1 VLADKD
7 SVSRNNEVSM
17 AGVRELLLAAAIVSV
32 SLSTKAHAQQAQPLD
47 SNPWS
52 QCCGMEQWPMGPDT
66 MGRGMM
72 GRGMGGMAGSMPRH
86 SEAMM
91 SGVPAPYDGL
101 INPLPRTRE
110 TLDRGATVYA
120 GNCASCHGPTGR
132 GDGEA
137 GRDLSPPPGNLA
149 WLSQMPMVRWDP
161 FMYWTVAEG
170 GAQFGTAMPAFKDT
184 LSSDDIWA
192 VIAYVQARLPQTAQ
206 TTP

>member
-1 VLADKD
+1 
-7 SVSRNNEVSM
+7 M
-17 AGVRELLLAAAIVSV
+17 AGVRELLLAAVIVSV
-32 SLSTKAHAQQAQPLD
+32 SLSTKAHAQQAQPQD
-47 SNPWS
+47 PNPWS
-52 QCCGMEQWPMGPDT
+52 ECCGMEQWPMGPDT

-72 GRGMGGMAGSMPRH
+72 GPGMMGRGMGGMAGSMPRH
-86 SEAMM
+86 HQAMM

-101 INPLPRTRE
+101 TNPLPRTRE

-120 GNCASCHGPTGR
+120 ENCASCHGPTGR

-170 GAQFGTAMPAFKDT
+170 GAEFGTAMPAFKDT

-192 VIAYVQARLPQTAQ
+192 VIAYVQARLPQTAGSA
-206 TTP
+206 P

>member
-1 VLADKD
+1 MSGL
-7 SVSRNNEVSM
+7 R
-17 AGVRELLLAAAIVSV
+17 GLLVSV
-32 SLSTKAHAQQAQPLD
+32 MVSAASLPTTADAQQAQRPD
-47 SNPWS
+47 ANPWS
-52 QCCGMEQWPMGPDT
+52 ECCGMGQWPMGP
-66 MGRGMM
+66 GMM

-86 SEAMM
+86 RQAMM
-91 SGVPAPYDGL
+91 SGVPAPYDSL
-101 INPLPRTRE
+101 VNPLPRTRE

-120 GNCASCHGPTGR
+120 ENCASCHGPTGR

-170 GAQFGTAMPAFKDT
+170 GASFGSAMPAFKDT

-192 VIAYVQARLPQTAQ
+192 VIAYVQGRLPQTAGSA
-206 TTP
+206 P

>member
-1 VLADKD
+1 MSTMKWVPL
-7 SVSRNNEVSM
+7 SVIV
-17 AGVRELLLAAAIVSV
+17 AGLFLVTTVE
-32 SLSTKAHAQQAQPLD
+32 AQQRQPQD
-47 SNPWS
+47 YNPWS
-52 QCCGMEQWPMGPDT
+52 ECCGMEQWPMGPDT
-66 MGRGMM
+66 GRGMMGPGMM

-86 SEAMM
+86 HQAMM

-101 INPLPRTRE
+101 TNPLPRTRE

-120 GNCASCHGPTGR
+120 ENCASCHGPTGR

-192 VIAYVQARLPQTAQ
+192 VIAYIQARLPQTAGSA
-206 TTP
+206 P